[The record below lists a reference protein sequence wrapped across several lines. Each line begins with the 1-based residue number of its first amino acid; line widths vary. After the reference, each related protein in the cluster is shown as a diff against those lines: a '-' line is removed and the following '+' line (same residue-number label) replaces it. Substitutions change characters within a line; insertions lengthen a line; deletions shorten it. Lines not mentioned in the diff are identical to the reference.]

1 MAERILTDC
10 AISISELKTNPMQAV
25 ASADGEAV
33 AVLNRNK
40 PAFYAVPVDVYE
52 QILERLDDMELV
64 EIVKSR
70 QSEKTIEVSLD
81 DL

>member
-40 PAFYAVPVDVYE
+40 PAFYAVPTDVFE
-52 QILERLDDMELV
+52 QILERLDDMALA
-64 EIVKSR
+64 EIVKNR
-70 QSEKTIEVSLD
+70 KSEKSVEVSIDEL
-81 DL
+81 